1 MTLHAKSPHQ
11 PSPAKIIY
19 PHTAK
24 MPKSP
29 KSEDESDFRRAPGY
43 CPGLVLAEQTK
54 WQLIKAVDSQNVF
67 NKFSGALEAGV
78 GAKQRLLTHCIRLM
92 WWSFNYQDFN
102 LCPREFTYSWFV
114 PFLQGAQNVFD
125 SGFTQKK
132 ENVWQLA
139 SVFCRIRNFNNKI
152 FFNSVSSGIHAMAKH
167 SPALLWRVITLHNCP
182 WCPPWLDEERMSK
195 EFREAMDSAAAEGTA
210 VEKLNVESA
219 KKMLRQ
225 YYDEEL
231 DLDLPDREVCLW
243 LGFEEDDMDHE
254 AEAEDD
260 LACCC
265 DGVPRAGCPV
275 HGANGNSRSFLE
287 AMGAK

>member
-1 MTLHAKSPHQ
+1 MPAMSKEHDAKRTP
-11 PSPAKIIY
+11 IN
-19 PHTAK
+19 
-24 MPKSP
+24 
-29 KSEDESDFRRAPGY
+29 

-54 WQLIKAVDSQNVF
+54 WQLIKAVDSVATF
-67 NKFSGALEAGV
+67 HKFSGQLEPGV
-78 GAKQRLLTHCIRLM
+78 GAKQRLITHAIRLM
-92 WWSFNYQDFN
+92 GWNFNFQDFDI
-102 LCPREFTYSWFV
+102 CPREFTYSWFV
-114 PFLQGAQNVFD
+114 PFLQAAQNVFD

-139 SVFCRIRNFNNKI
+139 YVFCQIRNFNNKV
-152 FFNSVSSGIHAMAKH
+152 FFNTASSGIHAMAKH

-195 EFREAMDSAAAEGTA
+195 QFREAMDSAVEGTA

-231 DLDLPDREVCLW
+231 DLDLPDRETCLW

-254 AEAEDD
+254 AEAEDE

-265 DGVPRAGCPV
+265 DGAVRAGCPV

-287 AMGAK
+287 AK